1 MKINNFNKTGYDKVK
16 ELNSY
21 LKENHGVKVSGFHPK
36 AKLEKVREQAQQ
48 HVITLRNTNKK
59 FNLDPEY
66 AKYLG
71 VRDVIDVILES
82 GLYADSPALEG
93 MKSEIYANVQNLM
106 DSGYTMDEASKQC
119 MNNFR
124 QDSRYAYDDE
134 FVLPIVLKAAKDYME
149 SCGSKHES
157 VEEELTE
164 EPNTDLNEYLLR
176 ELAKECGVDIE
187 DNTSLEAIE
196 EKIGLFAEVSGKS
209 RDAVVGFLNGL
220 EEDAVVGGIQMF
232 GKKVAEQNKFTGA
245 RKDAIAAGKDE
256 FEVDGKTYK
265 ITGDTSDEEA
275 QAKKESMFDDIIDD
289 MLAEEVNVEEAE
301 VIMAARALA
310 DDVQDMIA
318 RLGKMVNE
326 DLPAIQDQMRAELG
340 AEVAASFQDSMVSA
354 VDGHLAQTKATKQMM
369 DDAIGTLSGDAPM
382 DSGMMADEP
391 MDAPMDVDA
400 PVDAEA
406 PVDDAMDVND
416 PAAAGP
422 EEEPLGRAPVDAPEP
437 KDPEGV

>member
-1 MKINNFNKTGYDKVK
+1 MKINNFNKTGLDKVK

-36 AKLEKVREQAQQ
+36 SRLEQVREQAQA
-48 HVITLRNTNKK
+48 HVITLRNSNKK

-71 VRDVIDVILES
+71 VKDVIDVMLEE
-82 GLYADSPALEG
+82 GLYADSPAVAG
-93 MKSEIYANVQNLM
+93 MKEELYATVQNLM
-106 DSGYTMDEASKQC
+106 DSGYTMDEASKEC
-119 MNNFR
+119 MNKFR

-149 SCGSKHES
+149 SCGGTHES
-157 VEEELTE
+157 VEEASKSEI
-164 EPNTDLNEYLLR
+164 NEFLLR
-176 ELAKECGVDIE
+176 ELAKECGVALE
-187 DNTSLEAIE
+187 DQTSMEAIE
-196 EKIGLFAEVSGKS
+196 EKINMFAEISGKS
-209 RDAVVGFLNGL
+209 RDAVVGFLNNL
-220 EEDAVVGGIQMF
+220 EEDAVVPGIQMF

-245 RKDAIAAGKDE
+245 RKDAISQGKDS
-256 FEVDGKTYK
+256 FEVDGKMFK
-265 ITGDTSDEEA
+265 ITGDTSDEEE
-275 QAKKESMFDDIIDD
+275 QANESMFTDIIDD

-310 DDVQDMIA
+310 DDVQDMVA

-340 AEVAASFQDSMVSA
+340 AEVAAGFQDSMVSA

-391 MDAPMDVDA
+391 MGEPM
-400 PVDAEA
+400 PVADEPMEPA
-406 PVDDAMDVND
+406 VDDAMDVND

-422 EEEPLGRAPVDAPEP
+422 EEEPLGRAPVDAP
-437 KDPEGV
+437 KDPAGV

>member
-1 MKINNFNKTGYDKVK
+1 MKINNFNKTGLDKVK

-36 AKLEKVREQAQQ
+36 SRLEQVREQAQA
-48 HVITLRNTNKK
+48 HVITLRNSNKK

-71 VRDVIDVILES
+71 VKDVIDVMLEE
-82 GLYADSPALEG
+82 GLYADSPAVAG
-93 MKSEIYANVQNLM
+93 MKEELYATVQNLM
-106 DSGYTMDEASKQC
+106 DSGYTMDEASKEC
-119 MNNFR
+119 MNKFR

-149 SCGSKHES
+149 SCGGTHES
-157 VEEELTE
+157 VEEASKSEI
-164 EPNTDLNEYLLR
+164 NEFLLR
-176 ELAKECGVDIE
+176 ELAKECGVALE
-187 DNTSLEAIE
+187 DQTSMEAIE
-196 EKIGLFAEVSGKS
+196 EKLNMFAEISGKS
-209 RDAVVGFLNGL
+209 RDAVVGFLNNL
-220 EEDAVVGGIQMF
+220 EEDAVVPGIQMF

-245 RKDAIAAGKDE
+245 RKDAISQGKDS
-256 FEVDGKTYK
+256 FEVDGKMFK
-265 ITGDTSDEEA
+265 ITGDTSDEEE
-275 QAKKESMFDDIIDD
+275 QANESMFTDIIDD

-310 DDVQDMIA
+310 DDVQDMVA

-340 AEVAASFQDSMVSA
+340 AQVAAGFQDSMVSA

-391 MDAPMDVDA
+391 MGEPM
-400 PVDAEA
+400 PVADEPMEPA
-406 PVDDAMDVND
+406 VDDAMDVND

-422 EEEPLGRAPVDAPEP
+422 EEEPLGRAPVDAP
-437 KDPEGV
+437 KDPAGV

>member
-1 MKINNFNKTGYDKVK
+1 MK
-16 ELNSY
+16 
-21 LKENHGVKVSGFHPK
+21 
-36 AKLEKVREQAQQ
+36 
-48 HVITLRNTNKK
+48 
-59 FNLDPEY
+59 
-66 AKYLG
+66 
-71 VRDVIDVILES
+71 
-82 GLYADSPALEG
+82 
-93 MKSEIYANVQNLM
+93 
-106 DSGYTMDEASKQC
+106 
-119 MNNFR
+119 
-124 QDSRYAYDDE
+124 
-134 FVLPIVLKAAKDYME
+134 
-149 SCGSKHES
+149 
-157 VEEELTE
+157 

-245 RKDAIAAGKDE
+245 RKDAIAAGKSE

-265 ITGDTSDEEA
+265 ITGDTSDEEE
-275 QAKKESMFDDIIDD
+275 QVKKESMFDDIIDD

-310 DDVQDMIA
+310 DDVQDMVA

-354 VDGHLAQTKATKQMM
+354 VDGHLAQTKATKQSM
-369 DDAIGTLSGDAPM
+369 DDAIGMLSGEAPM

-391 MDAPMDVDA
+391 MDAPVDSMDAEVDA
-400 PVDAEA
+400 MAEPDAI
-406 PVDDAMDVND
+406 DVND

-422 EEEPLGRAPVDAPEP
+422 EEEPLGRAPVDAPE
-437 KDPEGV
+437 GV

>member
-1 MKINNFNKTGYDKVK
+1 
-16 ELNSY
+16 
-21 LKENHGVKVSGFHPK
+21 
-36 AKLEKVREQAQQ
+36 
-48 HVITLRNTNKK
+48 
-59 FNLDPEY
+59 
-66 AKYLG
+66 
-71 VRDVIDVILES
+71 
-82 GLYADSPALEG
+82 
-93 MKSEIYANVQNLM
+93 
-106 DSGYTMDEASKQC
+106 
-119 MNNFR
+119 
-124 QDSRYAYDDE
+124 
-134 FVLPIVLKAAKDYME
+134 
-149 SCGSKHES
+149 
-157 VEEELTE
+157 
-164 EPNTDLNEYLLR
+164 
-176 ELAKECGVDIE
+176 
-187 DNTSLEAIE
+187 
-196 EKIGLFAEVSGKS
+196 
-209 RDAVVGFLNGL
+209 
-220 EEDAVVGGIQMF
+220 
-232 GKKVAEQNKFTGA
+232 
-245 RKDAIAAGKDE
+245 
-256 FEVDGKTYK
+256 
-265 ITGDTSDEEA
+265 
-275 QAKKESMFDDIIDD
+275 MFDDIIDD

-391 MDAPMDVDA
+391 MDAPMDVDV